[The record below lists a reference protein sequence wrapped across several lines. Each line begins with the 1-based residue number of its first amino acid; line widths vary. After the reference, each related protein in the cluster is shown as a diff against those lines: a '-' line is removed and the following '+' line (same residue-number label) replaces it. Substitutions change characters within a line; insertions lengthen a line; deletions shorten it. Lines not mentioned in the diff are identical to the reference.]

1 MAVPVVAPN
10 LVFQEGISNF
20 SFSLYGAIERSGNEF
35 ISPYSIS
42 AALLLLSLGTDG
54 TTKKQILSS
63 MFTTGMVNDVHMG
76 YKTLNTKIESRANTG
91 VTLSVTNRLFA
102 SDRFTILQKYFTDS
116 LTYYGSEVQRLDFT
130 TQAEQSRVLINNWIS
145 TQTHDK
151 IRDMMPKGSI
161 NGNTIMVL
169 ANAIYF
175 KGMWKRKFDAWRTIK
190 KNFMV
195 GPNNQMQVNMMHDQF
210 KAMSG
215 EHTALNCKVLQLP
228 YSGDQVSMVLILP
241 NDKNGLTQLENRL
254 TFAKFQ
260 ELLSGLRKQD
270 TIIRIPKFKVEESY
284 DLKPI
289 LRHLGISE
297 IFDRTT
303 ANFTKMVSPQLNS
316 HGVYV
321 SNARH
326 KSYIEVNEES
336 SEAAAATTFE
346 ITLTSALINP
356 TPPFEFI
363 ADHPFM
369 FVILDNETKTTL
381 FMGRYVEP

>member
-10 LVFQEGISNF
+10 LAFQEGISNF

-63 MFTTGMVNDVHMG
+63 MFTTGMVNDVHLG

-175 KGMWKRKFDAWRTIK
+175 KGMWKRKFDARRTIK

-297 IFDRTT
+297 IFDRTA
-303 ANFTKMVSPQLNS
+303 ANFTKLNS

-321 SNARH
+321 SDALH

-336 SEAAAATTFE
+336 SEAAAATTIKMVF
-346 ITLTSALINP
+346 TSAM

-363 ADHPFM
+363 AAHPFM

>member
-1 MAVPVVAPN
+1 MAVPAVAPN
-10 LVFQEGISNF
+10 LAFQEGISNF

-42 AALLLLSLGTDG
+42 AALLLLSLGTGG

-91 VTLSVTNRLFA
+91 VTLSVANRLFA
-102 SDRFTILQKYFTDS
+102 SDRFTILQKYITDS

-151 IRDMMPKGSI
+151 IRDMMPKGKITS
-161 NGNTIMVL
+161 NTIMVL
-169 ANAIYF
+169 TNAIYF
-175 KGMWKRKFDAWRTIK
+175 KGMWKRKFDARRTIK
-190 KNFMV
+190 KNFKV
-195 GPNNQMQVNMMHDQF
+195 GPYNQMQVDMMHDQF

-303 ANFTKMVSPQLNS
+303 ANFTKMVLPQLNS
-316 HGVYV
+316 HDVYV
-321 SNARH
+321 SDARH

-336 SEAAAATTFE
+336 SEAAAATTLEASFK
-346 ITLTSALINP
+346 SALINP

-369 FVILDNETKTTL
+369 LVILDNETKTTL
-381 FMGRYVEP
+381 FMGRYAEP

>member
-1 MAVPVVAPN
+1 
-10 LVFQEGISNF
+10 
-20 SFSLYGAIERSGNEF
+20 
-35 ISPYSIS
+35 
-42 AALLLLSLGTDG
+42 
-54 TTKKQILSS
+54 
-63 MFTTGMVNDVHMG
+63 
-76 YKTLNTKIESRANTG
+76 
-91 VTLSVTNRLFA
+91 
-102 SDRFTILQKYFTDS
+102 
-116 LTYYGSEVQRLDFT
+116 
-130 TQAEQSRVLINNWIS
+130 
-145 TQTHDK
+145 
-151 IRDMMPKGSI
+151 MMPTGAI

-175 KGMWKRKFDAWRTIK
+175 KGMWKRKFDARRTIK

-195 GPNNQMQVNMMHDQF
+195 GPNNQMQVDMMHDQF

-303 ANFTKMVSPQLNS
+303 ANFTKMVLPQLNS
-316 HGVYV
+316 HDVYV
-321 SNARH
+321 SDARH

-336 SEAAAATTFE
+336 SEAAAATTLEASFK
-346 ITLTSALINP
+346 SALINP

-369 FVILDNETKTTL
+369 LVILDNETKTTL
-381 FMGRYVEP
+381 FMGRYAEP

>member
-1 MAVPVVAPN
+1 MAVPAVAPN
-10 LVFQEGISNF
+10 LAFQEGISNF

-175 KGMWKRKFDAWRTIK
+175 KGMWKRKFDARRTIK
-190 KNFMV
+190 KNFKV

-381 FMGRYVEP
+381 FMGRYAEP

>member
-1 MAVPVVAPN
+1 
-10 LVFQEGISNF
+10 
-20 SFSLYGAIERSGNEF
+20 
-35 ISPYSIS
+35 
-42 AALLLLSLGTDG
+42 
-54 TTKKQILSS
+54 
-63 MFTTGMVNDVHMG
+63 
-76 YKTLNTKIESRANTG
+76 
-91 VTLSVTNRLFA
+91 
-102 SDRFTILQKYFTDS
+102 
-116 LTYYGSEVQRLDFT
+116 
-130 TQAEQSRVLINNWIS
+130 
-145 TQTHDK
+145 
-151 IRDMMPKGSI
+151 
-161 NGNTIMVL
+161 MVL

-175 KGMWKRKFDAWRTIK
+175 KGMWKRKFDARRTIK

-195 GPNNQMQVNMMHDQF
+195 GPNNQMQVDMMHDQF

-254 TFAKFQ
+254 TFATFQ
-260 ELLSGLRKQD
+260 ELLSGLRKRD
-270 TIIRIPKFKVEESY
+270 AIIRIPKFKVEESY

-297 IFDRTT
+297 IFDRTA

-316 HGVYV
+316 HDVHV
-321 SNARH
+321 SDARH

-336 SEAAAATTFE
+336 SEAAAATTIEMIF
-346 ITLTSALINP
+346 TSAM

-381 FMGRYVEP
+381 FMGRYAEP

>member
-1 MAVPVVAPN
+1 MAAPAISPN
-10 LVFQEGISNF
+10 LAFQEGISNF

-42 AALLLLSLGTDG
+42 AALLLLSMGTDG
-54 TTKKQILSS
+54 TTKKQILTS

-91 VTLSVTNRLFA
+91 VTLSVANRLFA
-102 SDRFTILQKYFTDS
+102 SDRFTILQKYVTDT

-151 IRDMMPKGSI
+151 IRDMIPKRFI

-175 KGMWKRKFDAWRTIK
+175 KGMWKRKFDARRTMK

-195 GPNNQMQVNMMHDQF
+195 GPNNQMQVDMMHDQF
-210 KAMSG
+210 KAISG
-215 EHTALNCKVLQLP
+215 EHTTLNCKVLQLP

-297 IFDRTT
+297 IFDPTT

-336 SEAAAATTFE
+336 TEAVATTTIE
-346 ITLTSALINP
+346 MIVTSAQIYT

-381 FMGRYVEP
+381 FMGRYAKP

>member
-1 MAVPVVAPN
+1 MAAPAVSPN
-10 LVFQEGISNF
+10 LAFQEGISNF

-54 TTKKQILSS
+54 TTKKQLLSS
-63 MFTTGMVNDVHMG
+63 MFTTGMVNDVDMG

-91 VTLSVTNRLFA
+91 VRLSVANRLFP
-102 SDRFTILQKYFTDS
+102 SKRFTILHKYVTDS

-145 TQTHDK
+145 TKTHDK
-151 IRDMMPKGSI
+151 IRDMMPEGVI

-175 KGMWKRKFDAWRTIK
+175 KGMWKRKFDPKRTVK
-190 KNFMV
+190 TNFMV
-195 GPNNQMQVNMMHDQF
+195 GLNNQMQVDMMHDQF
-210 KAMSG
+210 EAMSG

-297 IFDRTT
+297 IFDRTA
-303 ANFTKMVSPQLNS
+303 ANFTKMVLPQLNS
-316 HGVYV
+316 HAVYV
-321 SNARH
+321 SDARH

-381 FMGRYVEP
+381 FMGRYAAP

>member
-1 MAVPVVAPN
+1 MAAPAISPN
-10 LVFQEGISNF
+10 LAFQEGISNF

-42 AALLLLSLGTDG
+42 AALLLLSMGTDG
-54 TTKKQILSS
+54 TTKKQILTS

-91 VTLSVTNRLFA
+91 VTLSVANRLFA
-102 SDRFTILQKYFTDS
+102 SNRFTILQKYVTDS
-116 LTYYGSEVQRLDFT
+116 LTYYGSEVQRLDFI

-151 IRDMMPKGSI
+151 IRDMMPTGTI
-161 NGNTIMVL
+161 DGNTIMVL

-175 KGMWKRKFDAWRTIK
+175 KGMWKRKFDASRTIK

-195 GPNNQMQVNMMHDQF
+195 GPNNQMQVDMMHDQF

-297 IFDRTT
+297 IFDRTA
-303 ANFTKMVSPQLNS
+303 ANFTKMVSPELNS
-316 HGVYV
+316 HSVYV
-321 SNARH
+321 SDARH

-336 SEAAAATTFE
+336 SEAAAATTLKMIF
-346 ITLTSALINP
+346 TAARINP
-356 TPPFEFI
+356 TPFEFI

-369 FVILDNETKTTL
+369 FVILDKETKTTL
-381 FMGRYVEP
+381 FMGRYAEP

>member
-1 MAVPVVAPN
+1 
-10 LVFQEGISNF
+10 
-20 SFSLYGAIERSGNEF
+20 
-35 ISPYSIS
+35 
-42 AALLLLSLGTDG
+42 LGTDG

-91 VTLSVTNRLFA
+91 VTLSVANRLFA
-102 SDRFTILQKYFTDS
+102 SDRFTILQKYITDS

-151 IRDMMPKGSI
+151 IRDMMPTGTI

-175 KGMWKRKFDAWRTIK
+175 KGMWKRKFDARRTIK

-195 GPNNQMQVNMMHDQF
+195 GPNNQMQVDMMHDQF

-297 IFDRTT
+297 IFDRTA
-303 ANFTKMVSPQLNS
+303 ANFTKMVSPELNS
-316 HGVYV
+316 VYV
-321 SNARH
+321 SDARH

-336 SEAAAATTFE
+336 SEAAAATTLEMIF
-346 ITLTSALINP
+346 TSSRKL
-356 TPPFEFI
+356 PFEFI

-381 FMGRYVEP
+381 FMGRYAEP

>member
-1 MAVPVVAPN
+1 MEVPVVAPN
-10 LVFQEGISNF
+10 LAFQEGISNF

-145 TQTHDK
+145 TQTNDK

-175 KGMWKRKFDAWRTIK
+175 KGMWKRKFDARRTIK

-381 FMGRYVEP
+381 FMGRYAEP

>member
-1 MAVPVVAPN
+1 MAVPVVASN
-10 LVFQEGISNF
+10 LAFQEGISNF

-91 VTLSVTNRLFA
+91 VTLSVNNRLFA

-175 KGMWKRKFDAWRTIK
+175 KGMWKRKFDARRTIK

-336 SEAAAATTFE
+336 SEAAAATTLE

-381 FMGRYVEP
+381 FMGRYAEP

>member
-1 MAVPVVAPN
+1 MAVPALAPN
-10 LVFQEGISNF
+10 LAFQEGISNF

-42 AALLLLSLGTDG
+42 AALLLLSLGTGG

-91 VTLSVTNRLFA
+91 VTLSVANRLFA

-175 KGMWKRKFDAWRTIK
+175 KGMWKRKFDARRTIK
-190 KNFMV
+190 KNFMA
-195 GPNNQMQVNMMHDQF
+195 GPNNQMQVDMMHDQF

-284 DLKPI
+284 DLKSI

-336 SEAAAATTFE
+336 SEAAAATTLE
-346 ITLTSALINP
+346 ITLTSAQIYP
-356 TPPFEFI
+356 TSPFEFI

-381 FMGRYVEP
+381 FMGRYAEP

>member
-1 MAVPVVAPN
+1 MAVPAVAPN
-10 LVFQEGISNF
+10 LAFQEGISNF

-42 AALLLLSLGTDG
+42 AALLLLSLGTGG

-91 VTLSVTNRLFA
+91 VTLSVANRLFA
-102 SDRFTILQKYFTDS
+102 SDRFTILQKYVTDS

-151 IRDMMPKGSI
+151 IRDMMPKGKI
-161 NGNTIMVL
+161 NRNTIMVL
-169 ANAIYF
+169 TNAIYF
-175 KGMWKRKFDAWRTIK
+175 KGMWKRKFDASRTIK

-195 GPNNQMQVNMMHDQF
+195 GPYNKMQVDMMHDQF

-241 NDKNGLTQLENRL
+241 NDKNGLTQLESRL

-270 TIIRIPKFKVEESY
+270 TVIRIPKFKVEESY
-284 DLKPI
+284 DLKSI

-297 IFDRTT
+297 IFDRTA
-303 ANFTKMVSPQLNS
+303 ANFTKMVSPELNS

-321 SNARH
+321 SDARH
-326 KSYIEVNEES
+326 KTYIEVNEES
-336 SEAAAATTFE
+336 SEAAAATTIEMIF
-346 ITLTSALINP
+346 TSAM

-381 FMGRYVEP
+381 FMGRYAEP

>member
-1 MAVPVVAPN
+1 MAAPAISPN
-10 LVFQEGISNF
+10 LAFQEGISNF

-42 AALLLLSLGTDG
+42 AALLLLSMGTDG

-91 VTLSVTNRLFA
+91 VTLSVANRLFA
-102 SDRFTILQKYFTDS
+102 SDRFTILQKYVTDS

-175 KGMWKRKFDAWRTIK
+175 KGMWKRKFDARRTIK
-190 KNFMV
+190 KNFMA
-195 GPNNQMQVNMMHDQF
+195 GPNNQMQVDMMHDQF

-241 NDKNGLTQLENRL
+241 NDKNGLTQLESRL

-336 SEAAAATTFE
+336 SEAAAATTLE
-346 ITLTSALINP
+346 ITLTSAQIYP
-356 TPPFEFI
+356 TSPFEFI

-381 FMGRYVEP
+381 FMGRYAEP